1 MEGRNDPPSATSSQP
16 PNLVLTSSGT
26 TFANPREPRPP
37 YSPRRGVRDEVRG
50 GLGGTL
56 KTTLETHESGTRF
69 DCVKCGTKV
78 GPDLML
84 CPPCF
89 AATRTGRRLAGSP
102 SVCPSCGGRLSGGKC
117 GWC

>member
-1 MEGRNDPPSATSSQP
+1 MNSEPNRFPPCSDRTDLEGA
-16 PNLVLTSSGT
+16 LV
-26 TFANPREPRPP
+26 A
-37 YSPRRGVRDEVRG
+37 YA
-50 GLGGTL
+50 
-56 KTTLETHESGTRF
+56 
-69 DCVKCGTKV
+69 CVKCGTEV

-102 SVCPSCGGRLSGGKC
+102 SVCPSCGGRLSAGKC